1 MSLKGNIFDIQRF
14 SVHDGPGIRTTVF
27 LKGCP
32 LSCIWCHNPE
42 SQSKEISIAYYAKNC
57 IGCGACAE
65 ACRAGCH
72 SITADG
78 THVFVRDN
86 CITCG
91 ACAEAC
97 ASDAMVAF
105 GKSVTVDEVMSE
117 VRRDK
122 MFYKNSGGGMTLS
135 GGEPLMQ
142 GEFTL
147 ALLRAARAEGIGTA
161 IETSGFGTKAAI
173 TEIAKY
179 TDLFLFDVKESDT
192 VAHKRLTGAPIE
204 PILENLKLL
213 GELRANIILRCP
225 LIPGINVREGHL
237 AAIAR
242 LAATTP
248 GVKEINVMAYHTL
261 GAGKYAALEMEDKM
275 IGTDAMAGDE
285 KKRLISRIAELLSEN
300 GVTDIPVL

>member
-1 MSLKGNIFDIQRF
+1 MSIKGNIFDIQRF

-65 ACRAGCH
+65 ACKAGCH

-78 THVFVRDN
+78 MHVFVRDN
-86 CITCG
+86 CIGCG

-122 MFYKNSGGGMTLS
+122 MFYKNSGGGMTVS

-142 GEFTL
+142 GEFL
-147 ALLRAARAEGIGTA
+147 IELLRAARAEGIGTA
-161 IETSGFGTKAAI
+161 IETSGFGTKALLS
-173 TEIAKY
+173 EVAKY
-179 TDLFLFDVKESDT
+179 TDLFLFDIKESNAD
-192 VAHKRLTGAPIE
+192 AHKRLTGAPLST
-204 PILENLKLL
+204 ILENLKLL
-213 GELRANIILRCP
+213 GELGANIILRCP

-237 AAIAR
+237 AAIAS
-242 LAATTP
+242 LAASTP

-261 GAGKYAALEMEDKM
+261 GAGKYEALEMKDQM
-275 IGTDAMAGDE
+275 LGTDAMAGEE
-285 KKRLISRIAELLSEN
+285 KKRIIGRISELLSEN

>member
-42 SQSKEISIAYYAKNC
+42 SQSRKVSIAYYAKNC
-57 IGCGACAE
+57 IGCGACVA
-65 ACRAGCH
+65 ACKNGCH
-72 SITADG
+72 SMTEDG
-78 THVFVRDN
+78 LHVFTREG
-86 CITCG
+86 CTGCG

-117 VRRDK
+117 VRRDRI
-122 MFYKNSGGGMTLS
+122 FYKNSGGGMTLS

-161 IETSGFGTKAAI
+161 IETSGFGTRATL
-173 TEIAKY
+173 TEVAKY
-179 TDLFLFDVKESDT
+179 TDLFLFDIKESDT
-192 VAHKRLTGAPIE
+192 DAHKRLTGVPVE

-213 GELRANIILRCP
+213 GELGANIILRCP
-225 LIPGINVREGHL
+225 LVPGINVRDGHL
-237 AAIAR
+237 SAIAH

-261 GAGKYAALEMEDKM
+261 GAGKYTALEMEDKM
-275 IGTDAMAGDE
+275 IGTDAMAADE
-285 KKRLISRIAELLSEN
+285 KKSLIGRISELLSEL